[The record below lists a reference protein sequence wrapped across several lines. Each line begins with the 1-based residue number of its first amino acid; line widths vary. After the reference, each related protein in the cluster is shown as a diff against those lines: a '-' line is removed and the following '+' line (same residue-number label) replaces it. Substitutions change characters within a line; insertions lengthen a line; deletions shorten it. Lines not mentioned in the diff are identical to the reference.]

1 MDTPDS
7 AVKNGA
13 ATPNSLGDEKTK
25 EGHEHSHHNHLPH
38 LHIPHG
44 HGHGRRF
51 LEFVHPHT
59 GKTVHVCHSPEH
71 LERKRSELLRE
82 KKVEEFDVI
91 LQGTPEHLEAVRDLH
106 AHHQSRR
113 DELRDRHGEL
123 YTDIETVKADLDAL
137 AAELHH
143 ITAHAVSL
151 DASFDRYGYS
161 AHLRTKDDDSETMSV
176 HTNDHPSAVERH
188 KDRSAEPLRF
198 LKRPVIRQYFHKG
211 LLWRSAKAGEV
222 ASFELFLDLVYVGVI
237 DIVGEKA
244 VEGANGLSLLHFV
257 IIFSI
262 AWKIW
267 ADLTMI
273 INHFEIDDIF
283 QRIYVIFYLV
293 CLFGFTTNIAY
304 AFESTYTSAIA
315 FYLTQRLF
323 NAVWFIYVAWILP
336 TIRGSMVLLSA
347 LIVISSAFWIGSIHV
362 QWPGQLSLIFIAIF
376 IDIFGNIIVIWFV
389 KQTQSGVLR
398 GVMKYFEFSPAIN
411 IEHRVERNNAFVSL
425 VFGYSILTILFQSH
439 ASFGIN
445 AFFGKGVLGLIQAFM
460 FNWIYFEIDAYHVH
474 VHAIRRHWVSAS
486 LWVSAHLPFIMGYV
500 LAASTLSRL
509 VLAHDSADAD
519 PEWLGEGYAER
530 SESEV
535 PTAFRWFYCGGLG
548 VALICMAA
556 ISLSHIH
563 KRVNTKGKTRLRKRP
578 RLVFRVCVAAVIIC
592 LPLAKSLSS
601 LSLISIT
608 TALVFSVLALDLFG
622 MSRKGDKFWT
632 GGFCPHEK
640 KNTTYTAQCRLGKRR
655 RREIEKAMQRGEK
668 VGLADLL
675 KRKNSS
681 MSSLESEETLRDEE
695 WQGGHF

>member
-1 MDTPDS
+1 MEALDS
-7 AVKNGA
+7 SIESGE
-13 ATPNSLGDEKTK
+13 ATANRLADEKIDEK
-25 EGHEHSHHNHLPH
+25 HDRHHHH
-38 LHIPHG
+38 LHMPHG

-59 GKTVHVCHSPEH
+59 GKTIHVCHSPEH
-71 LERKRSELLRE
+71 LERKRTELLRDN
-82 KKVEEFDVI
+82 KVEEFDVL
-91 LQGTPEHLEAVRDLH
+91 LQGSADHLDAIRQLH
-106 AHHQSRR
+106 AHHRSKR
-113 DELRDRHGEL
+113 DELRERHGDL
-123 YTDIETVKADLDAL
+123 YTDIETVKSDLDAL
-137 AAELHH
+137 ASELHQ
-143 ITAHAVSL
+143 ITTHAVSL

-161 AHLRTKDDDSETMSV
+161 AHLRTKDDESETTSV
-176 HTNDHPSAVERH
+176 HNSDHPSAVDRH
-188 KDRSAEPLRF
+188 KDRSAEALRF
-198 LKRPVIRQYFHKG
+198 LKRPTIRQYFHKG

-244 VEGANGLSLLHFV
+244 VEGADGLSLLHFV

-283 QRIYVIFYLV
+283 QRVNVIFYLV

-315 FYLTQRLF
+315 FYVTQRLST
-323 NAVWFIYVAWILP
+323 ALWYIYVAWILP
-336 TIRGSMVLLSA
+336 TIRGSMVVLSA
-347 LIVISSAFWIGSIHV
+347 TVIISSAFWIGSVHV
-362 QWPGQLSLIFIAIF
+362 QWPAQLSLIWIAIF
-376 IDIFGNIIVIWFV
+376 IDIFGNIIMIWVI
-389 KQTQSGVLR
+389 KQDKSRLLR
-398 GVMKYFEFSPAIN
+398 CVAKYFEFSPAVN

-425 VFGYSILTILFQSH
+425 VFGYSILTILFQSR

-460 FNWIYFEIDAYHVH
+460 FNWIYFEVDAYHVH
-474 VHAIRRHWVSAS
+474 VHAIRRHWAS
-486 LWVSAHLPFIMGYV
+486 SGVWVSAHLPFIMGYV

-509 VLAHDSADAD
+509 VLAHDCADAD
-519 PEWLGEGYAER
+519 PEWLGEKY
-530 SESEV
+530 SELSEPEV

-548 VALICMAA
+548 VALICMAV
-556 ISLSHIH
+556 ISFCHIH
-563 KRVNTKGKTRLRKRP
+563 KRVAKAKARLRKRV
-578 RLVFRVCVAAVIIC
+578 RLAFRICVAAVIIC
-592 LPLAKSLSS
+592 LPLADSLSS
-601 LSLISIT
+601 LSLISVT

-622 MSRKGDKFWT
+622 MSCEGDKFWT

-640 KNTTYTAQCRLGKRR
+640 KRCTYTAQCRLGKRR

-668 VGLADLL
+668 VSLADLL

-681 MSSLESEETLRDEE
+681 MSSLESEDTLRDEE
-695 WQGGHF
+695 WQGGHY